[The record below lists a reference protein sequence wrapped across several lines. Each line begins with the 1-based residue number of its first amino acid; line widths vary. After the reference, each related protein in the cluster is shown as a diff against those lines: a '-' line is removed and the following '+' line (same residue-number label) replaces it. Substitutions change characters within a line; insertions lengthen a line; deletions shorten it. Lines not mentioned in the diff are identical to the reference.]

1 MGMWGGEDEKGMV
14 GEREGW
20 GRKERNE
27 PQREGRGKRREKGKG
42 RVKGMISKRS
52 ICRSHETH
60 FPNKSCAIFIPFTSP
75 GTATASPPCREVGR
89 KGVE

>member
-27 PQREGRGKRREKGKG
+27 PQRE
-42 RVKGMISKRS
+42 
-52 ICRSHETH
+52 
-60 FPNKSCAIFIPFTSP
+60 
-75 GTATASPPCREVGR
+75 
-89 KGVE
+89 